1 MPKALNKSV
10 GRISN
15 LKSVMKKSNVSYE
28 NLLEQL
34 SEERINRVVDFSAL
48 RAGGLEIL
56 CPPAENTHSG
66 SSCGSKS
73 GSHSGSSANNG
84 APFGICI

>member
-1 MPKALNKSV
+1 LTKT
-10 GRISN
+10 I
-15 LKSVMKKSNVSYE
+15 MKTSNVSFE
-28 NLLEQL
+28 NLLNQL
-34 SEERINRVVDFSAL
+34 SEEKINRVVDRDAL

-73 GSHSGSSANNG
+73 GSHSGSSADNG
-84 APFGICI
+84 GGSPLGICI